1 MFFSPTLKGDEQSPG
16 VPEDTGN
23 SLLRGKAREPVDVQ
37 ELFEFCHALFITLSS
52 DLDKAETPCWTGTLK
67 NFGLIFT
74 HSFRRRPKTFSYP
87 ILILLK
93 FDREQDDNRKRTE
106 KEAD

>member
-74 HSFRRRPKTFSYP
+74 HSFRRRPKKY
-87 ILILLK
+87 I
-93 FDREQDDNRKRTE
+93 
-106 KEAD
+106 